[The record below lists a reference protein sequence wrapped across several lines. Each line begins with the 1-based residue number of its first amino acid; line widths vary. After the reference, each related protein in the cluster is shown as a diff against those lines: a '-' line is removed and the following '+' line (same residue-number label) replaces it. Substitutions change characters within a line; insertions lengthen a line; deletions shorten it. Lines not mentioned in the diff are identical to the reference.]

1 MRRYEYRNPVS
12 QVPLFEFTSCI
23 ATHLNSLLFF
33 AFQNCT
39 SSRSTLWSTA
49 PEWMPQ
55 SFSDLLDALIV
66 HSSLSVDQNG
76 MQSTQQTNDGLIID
90 PTSSALC
97 MVVARVASQRPNTL
111 LPSVLSMKGRVE
123 IKIEVILNMLD
134 QLPTRQSDGDDND
147 SLHHAATKMLL
158 QSIDSVPYLRSRLR
172 SDPSFFY
179 NVPSKLIVP
188 EIVQYLV
195 TKYAQRKPDAG
206 ASSLAGLL
214 CNIMTANANNGRAED
229 FIGCLMSSLQDT
241 DRGDGSQESH
251 TAFFNKN
258 GPIWRLALLDE
269 SSSSASAYKDILLA
283 TAKSMI
289 EMPSSITPLA
299 LLASLVDSQYRLRSS
314 EDDATVRLEKRI
326 FLATA
331 GIIHFSVNHIPIS
344 HEDDDVNEMS
354 IFGRLAPL
362 LILRRMPRSYYNAL
376 HQALLS
382 DKETYDVVV
391 GLVAFLSDSLKSHA
405 VRNDQG
411 NLAREEKKLLAELAG
426 HCLPLSRKVNREP
439 CGSPDTNVLP
449 VSLYENI
456 CVGPFTDTL
465 KLLRREDEHVPQS
478 DADTNQKNRVD
489 EYPGI
494 STIVGIR
501 QAKAALYA
509 VSHHVALGLDEDDGE
524 ALINVASFAFEVLN
538 FQTGLACVAET
549 SILSS
554 DGKAETSILL
564 REEMAML
571 QSGCTHF
578 LVISVDSLS
587 CRKARNIGPSE
598 PYLIEDV
605 ECQIISRGTKGRSHS
620 FLGALSEI
628 LHTLKS
634 TIITGES
641 AWSAI
646 HFSPSSRTAML
657 NSFVMLAQGSR
668 AEDGRL
674 AWLASEILPT
684 FVEWTSRG
692 PVDEDIHHAL
702 CIAASLQVTY
712 TLLARCGSFDFLG
725 CSNNNNDKKKE
736 TDFVRRTLRCALVS
750 FHDTGVGGAAAEANS
765 PSSASCGAPLLRLAA
780 LKVIL
785 AVIALSDRRTSDGTM
800 NPSSPSSSASFS
812 GRGGDLGGYLS
823 PAEVRRAISA
833 LHGAANVDRHPE
845 VRRMANDILPY
856 LH

>member
-1 MRRYEYRNPVS
+1 
-12 QVPLFEFTSCI
+12 
-23 ATHLNSLLFF
+23 
-33 AFQNCT
+33 
-39 SSRSTLWSTA
+39 
-49 PEWMPQ
+49 
-55 SFSDLLDALIV
+55 
-66 HSSLSVDQNG
+66 
-76 MQSTQQTNDGLIID
+76 
-90 PTSSALC
+90 
-97 MVVARVASQRPNTL
+97 MVVARVASQRPKIL

-134 QLPTRQSDGDDND
+134 QLPIRQSDGDDND
-147 SLHHAATKMLL
+147 ILHHAATKMLL
-158 QSIDSVPYLRSRLR
+158 QSIDSVPHLRSRLR
-172 SDPSFFY
+172 SNPSFFY
-179 NVPSKLIVP
+179 NVPSKLIIP

-195 TKYAQRKPDAG
+195 TKYVQRKPDAG

-229 FIGCLMSSLQDT
+229 FIGCLVSSIQDST
-241 DRGDGSQESH
+241 DRGDVSQESQ

-258 GPIWRLALLDE
+258 GPIWRLALFDE
-269 SSSSASAYKDILLA
+269 SSSSDSAYKEVLLA

-299 LLASLVDSQYRLRSS
+299 LLASLVDSQYRPRSS

-344 HEDDDVNEMS
+344 HEDDHVNEMS
-354 IFGRLAPL
+354 IFDRLAPL
-362 LILRRMPRSYYNAL
+362 LILRRMPKSYYSAL
-376 HQALLS
+376 HKALPS
-382 DKETYDVVV
+382 DKETYDVVIE
-391 GLVAFLSDSLKSHA
+391 LIAFLSDSLKAHA

-426 HCLPLSRKVNREP
+426 HCLPLSSKVNREP

-465 KLLRREDEHVPQS
+465 KLLRREDEYVPQS
-478 DADTNQKNRVD
+478 DADANQKNRVD
-489 EYPGI
+489 KYSDI
-494 STIVGIR
+494 SAIIWIR

-509 VSHHVALGLDEDDGE
+509 VSHHVPLGLDEDDGE

-538 FQTGLACVAET
+538 FQTGSVCVAET

-554 DGKAETSILL
+554 DGGAETSILL

-634 TIITGES
+634 SITTGES

-674 AWLASEILPT
+674 TWLASDILPT

-702 CIAASLQVTY
+702 CIAASLQVIY

-725 CSNNNNDKKKE
+725 CSNNNNKKE

-750 FHDTGVGGAAAEANS
+750 FHDTGGAVVEANS
-765 PSSASCGAPLLRLAA
+765 PSSASFAAPLLRLAA

-785 AVIALSDRRTSDGTM
+785 TVIALLDRRTNDGTM
-800 NPSSPSSSASFS
+800 NLSSSSSSASFS
-812 GRGGDLGGYLS
+812 GCGGDLGGYLS
-823 PAEVRRAISA
+823 PAEVRKAISA

-845 VRRMANDILPY
+845 VRQLANDILPY